1 MVQKHSIG
9 VAILFVFADNLIVK
23 KLIILFFALMISTF
37 LFSETLPSK
46 LLGIWEAK
54 DRYVFFEQN
63 DEEQPELV
71 VVLKTYYG
79 WYLNRAAEPAEYN
92 EKEPR
97 VRNTAN
103 ARNAEHIYIQN
114 INVKETSNSLYGSL
128 DLSFSR
134 WQKNTVPF
142 FILDNQMYLSY
153 FEKDISEMETP
164 EIQEN
169 MATEDSPEIQ
179 ATSPAWTF
187 YRGIAPSQG
196 FMISQQSLP
205 ENITGYIIDGDKL
218 YDVRYWRTDMD
229 YSTDYI
235 TFTYKDD
242 SYQIP
247 KHLRSCETNYSC
259 VSGRSKKVRNTVKPF
274 EYKAENFIFND
285 DASVFTKNEEPYLKQ
300 LADNDT
306 FEELIKISAN
316 ISRRDIFVVIVHL
329 PIVLQIILQI
339 IGIENNGTIQK
350 QIINIAARVVRYQDI
365 AVEHQLLS
373 IITLPCE
380 VDNVC
385 ISC

>member
-1 MVQKHSIG
+1 MKKSF
-9 VAILFVFADNLIVK
+9 FVCLLLIEVFYSFA
-23 KLIILFFALMISTF
+23 
-37 LFSETLPSK
+37 ETIPSK

-63 DEEQPELV
+63 DQDQPQIV

-114 INVKETSNSLYGSL
+114 INVKETANSLYGSL
-128 DLSFSR
+128 DLAFSS
-134 WQKNTVPF
+134 WQKNTIPF
-142 FILDNQMYLSY
+142 FILDNQLYLSY
-153 FEKDISEMETP
+153 FEMDIREEEP
-164 EIQEN
+164 F
-169 MATEDSPEIQ
+169 D
-179 ATSPAWTF
+179 F
-187 YRGIAPSQG
+187 YRGVAPSQG

-235 TFTYKDD
+235 TFTYKED

-247 KHLRSCETNYSC
+247 KHLRSCETNYSS

-274 EYKAENFIFND
+274 AYRAENFIFND
-285 DASVFTKNEEPYLKQ
+285 DNTVFTKNEEPYLKQ
-300 LADNDT
+300 LADRDT
-306 FEELIKISAN
+306 FEELIKIIKEAN
-316 ISRRDIFVVIVHL
+316 SRRKPDPPALFPESDLDWHWDLIDQL
-329 PIVLQIILQI
+329 ESGNIL
-339 IGIENNGTIQK
+339 IQ
-350 QIINIAARVVRYQDI
+350 QVRERQKAFGPRGKD
-365 AVEHQLLS
+365 LGK
-373 IITLPCE
+373 
-380 VDNVC
+380 
-385 ISC
+385 

>member
-1 MVQKHSIG
+1 MKKSF
-9 VAILFVFADNLIVK
+9 FVCLLLIEVFYSFA
-23 KLIILFFALMISTF
+23 
-37 LFSETLPSK
+37 ETIPSK

-63 DEEQPELV
+63 DENQPQIV

-114 INVKETSNSLYGSL
+114 INVKETANSLYGSL
-128 DLSFSR
+128 DLAFSN
-134 WQKNTVPF
+134 WQKNTIPF
-142 FILDNQMYLSY
+142 FILDNQLYLSY
-153 FEKDISEMETP
+153 FEKDIREEEP
-164 EIQEN
+164 F
-169 MATEDSPEIQ
+169 D
-179 ATSPAWTF
+179 F
-187 YRGIAPSQG
+187 YRGVAPSKG

-218 YDVRYWRTDMD
+218 YDVHYWRTDMD

-235 TFTYKDD
+235 TFTYKED

-274 EYKAENFIFND
+274 VYRAENFIFND
-285 DASVFTKNEEPYLKQ
+285 DNTVFTKNEEPYLKQ
-300 LADNDT
+300 LADRDT
-306 FEELIKISAN
+306 FEELIKIIKEAN
-316 ISRRDIFVVIVHL
+316 SRRKPDPPALFPESDLDWHWDLIDQL
-329 PIVLQIILQI
+329 ESGNIL
-339 IGIENNGTIQK
+339 IQ
-350 QIINIAARVVRYQDI
+350 QVRERQKAFGQRGKDRGK
-365 AVEHQLLS
+365 
-373 IITLPCE
+373 
-380 VDNVC
+380 
-385 ISC
+385 